1 MTGHPRMQGKVCLV
15 TGAAQGI
22 GRCITE
28 AFLAEGAMVIATDR
42 NLAPLRDLAAD
53 PSVRLRELDV
63 TQPEAIAAAAAEHG
77 DVEVLVNCAGYV
89 PAGTLLQCD
98 DADFER
104 TLALNVTAMFRM
116 MKAFVPAMAARRCG
130 SIINIASVVSS
141 VMAAPDRFA
150 YAASKAAVIG
160 MSMSVARDFAGSGVR
175 CNAISPGTVETPSLH
190 QRMAATGDA
199 EKARTMFVGRQL
211 LGRLGMPEEVAA
223 VAVLLGSDEATFITG
238 SNLVIDGGMSL

>member
-1 MTGHPRMQGKVCLV
+1 MTGTPRLSGKVSLV

-22 GRCITE
+22 GRSITD
-28 AFLAEGAMVIATDR
+28 AFLAEGGRVIATDR
-42 NLAPLRDLAAD
+42 NVAPLAGLAGH
-53 PSVRLRELDV
+53 PQLEICELDV
-63 TQPEAIAAAAAEHG
+63 TRPDDIAAAAARHA

-89 PAGTLLQCD
+89 PAGQLLQCE

-104 TLALNVTAMFRM
+104 TLSLNVTAMFRM
-116 MKAFVPAMAARRCG
+116 MKAFLPAMAERRCG

-150 YAASKAAVIG
+150 YGASKAAVIA
-160 MSMSVARDFAGSGVR
+160 MSMSVARDYAGSGVR

-190 QRMAATGDA
+190 ERMAATGDA
-199 EKARTMFVGRQL
+199 VKARDMFVARQL
-211 LGRLGMPEEVAA
+211 LGRLGRPEEVAA
-223 VAVLLGSDEATFITG
+223 VAVLLASDEATFITG